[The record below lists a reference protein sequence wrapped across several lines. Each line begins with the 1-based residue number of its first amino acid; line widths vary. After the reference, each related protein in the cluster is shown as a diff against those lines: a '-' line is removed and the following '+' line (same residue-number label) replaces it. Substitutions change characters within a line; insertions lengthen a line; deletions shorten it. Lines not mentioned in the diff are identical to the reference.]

1 MNDNTVESTLFK
13 ETTLMSK
20 RIDEIRGRLRYR
32 RHLPIYTPS
41 MAAVEN
47 KNDLYD
53 WSFRGTYHDALFMAH
68 AVDDIRFLLGE
79 IERMEAEAEGDAEDD

>member
-1 MNDNTVESTLFK
+1 
-13 ETTLMSK
+13 MSK

-79 IERMEAEAEGDAEDD
+79 IERLESEHAEARISDKEGEEDDGA

>member
-1 MNDNTVESTLFK
+1 
-13 ETTLMSK
+13 MSK

-32 RHLPIYTPS
+32 RGLPIYTPS

-68 AVDDIRFLLGE
+68 AVDDIRFLIGE
-79 IERMEAEAEGDAEDD
+79 IDRLEAEAEGDAEDD

>member
-1 MNDNTVESTLFK
+1 
-13 ETTLMSK
+13 MSK

-41 MAAVEN
+41 MLAVEN

-68 AVDDIRFLLGE
+68 AVDDIRFLIGE
-79 IERMEAEAEGDAEDD
+79 IDRLEREKEGAPSGLVQGR

>member
-1 MNDNTVESTLFK
+1 
-13 ETTLMSK
+13 MSK

-41 MAAVEN
+41 MEAVEN

-79 IERMEAEAEGDAEDD
+79 IERLESERAETRISDRGGEEDDGA

>member
-1 MNDNTVESTLFK
+1 
-13 ETTLMSK
+13 MSNS
-20 RIDEIRGRLRYR
+20 IDEISSRLRYR
-32 RHLPIYTPS
+32 RHLPIYTLS
-41 MAAVEN
+41 MEAVEN

-79 IERMEAEAEGDAEDD
+79 IDRLEAEAEGDAEDD

>member
-1 MNDNTVESTLFK
+1 
-13 ETTLMSK
+13 MSK
-20 RIDEIRGRLRYR
+20 RVDEIRGRLRYR

-41 MAAVEN
+41 MEAVEN

-79 IERMEAEAEGDAEDD
+79 IERLESERAETRISDRGGEEDDGA